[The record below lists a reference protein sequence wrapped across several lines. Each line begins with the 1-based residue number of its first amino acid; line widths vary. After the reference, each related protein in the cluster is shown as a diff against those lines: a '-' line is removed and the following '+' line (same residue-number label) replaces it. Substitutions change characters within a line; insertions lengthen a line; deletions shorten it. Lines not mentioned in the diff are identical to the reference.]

1 MDTSLEA
8 AQTPL
13 PDGLGTV
20 DVDRIAAAAEASRSP
35 STRRAYASALR
46 RWVEWCAG
54 RGVEPDA
61 AGPEHVA
68 AWIAELAAAGR
79 SASTIQVALAALAAD
94 ASDSGRDDPTA
105 HPGVRRVVA
114 GLRRTVGTAPRR
126 QAHPV
131 STEEV
136 RRIVTSIQGDG
147 LRARRDRA
155 VILLGYA
162 AALRRSELADLRL
175 GDIVQRRG
183 GFVVRLRRAKTD
195 QEAAG
200 QVVGVARGQHHETDP
215 VAALLAWTA
224 AAQLS
229 GDDWLW
235 PPIAWSDRRVIRDR
249 HLDGGDVARI
259 LRSRADDAGLGDLPI
274 SGHSLRAGHAT
285 EAASRGVPA
294 ERLMRTTRHR
304 STAGLAPY
312 VRPAEA
318 LRDTTSADLGL

>member
-1 MDTSLEA
+1 
-8 AQTPL
+8 
-13 PDGLGTV
+13 
-20 DVDRIAAAAEASRSP
+20 
-35 STRRAYASALR
+35 
-46 RWVEWCAG
+46 VEWCAG

-79 SASTIQVALAALAAD
+79 SASTIQVSLAALAAD
-94 ASDSGRDDPTA
+94 AHDAGRDDPTA
-105 HPGVRRVVA
+105 HPCVKRVVA

-131 STEEV
+131 TTEEV
-136 RRIVTSIQGDG
+136 RRIVTSIQADG
-147 LRARRDRA
+147 LRALRDRA
-155 VILLGYA
+155 LNLLGYA

-175 GDIVQRRG
+175 GDVVQRRG
-183 GFVVRLRRAKTD
+183 GVVIRLWSSKTD

-200 QVVGVARGQHHETDP
+200 QVVGVTRGKYAETDP
-215 VAALLAWTA
+215 VSALSTWTA
-224 AAQLS
+224 AAELS

-235 PPIAWSDRRVIRDR
+235 PPISWSDRRVIPGR
-249 HLDGGDVARI
+249 HLGGHDVARI
-259 LRSRADDAGLGDLPI
+259 LRARAADAGLADLPI

-285 EAASRGVPA
+285 EAAGRGVPA
-294 ERLMRTTRHR
+294 ERLLRTTRHR
-304 STAGLAPY
+304 SMVGLAPY